1 MHALTTALALLLSC
15 AACAVPQRGEAIL
28 RQRGSAARP
37 AGHKL
42 WPCMAQAVA
51 MRGWRATSCGHAWLR
66 LRGAGSDGPEC
77 KGAESPRAVH
87 VLTRKMEDVWRT
99 ADVLR
104 RRRQQQPAR
113 SCASTGSV
121 LVSAPPARS
130 LGDGGAQEPEE
141 GACPDWEA
149 TQCMLAELQGHLCD
163 PSALL
168 RHEVCYALGQ
178 TGLAQAGQTLMLVL
192 QNASEHAMVRHE
204 AAEGLAA
211 LCAHSNAEDNVTQEA
226 LCLLQRGISDNC
238 REVAETCQVAAAR
251 LSWQPTA
258 ASSGT
263 SGEETVP
270 YVSVDPAPPMEG
282 ETNTDHL
289 AEVLLDPT
297 RPLFERYRAMF
308 QLRNLGGA
316 ASVTALCR
324 AMHDS
329 SALLRHEAAFVLGQL
344 GDGAAEGALAA
355 VLRNPQEQSMVRHE
369 AAEAL
374 GVLGEDSCRK
384 ILSEFVRDNDPVV
397 AESCLLALDMQQY
410 WSAFKN
416 SKEGL

>member
-28 RQRGSAARP
+28 RQRGSAARL
-37 AGHKL
+37 AGQKL
-42 WPCMAQAVA
+42 WPCMATA
-51 MRGWRATSCGHAWLR
+51 CGPAWLR

-289 AEVLLDPT
+289 AEVMLDPWK
-297 RPLFERYRAMF
+297 RPQMITNGHACLSI
-308 QLRNLGGA
+308 QLSIYLA
-316 ASVTALCR
+316 TCCSVA
-324 AMHDS
+324 
-329 SALLRHEAAFVLGQL
+329 
-344 GDGAAEGALAA
+344 
-355 VLRNPQEQSMVRHE
+355 
-369 AAEAL
+369 
-374 GVLGEDSCRK
+374 
-384 ILSEFVRDNDPVV
+384 
-397 AESCLLALDMQQY
+397 
-410 WSAFKN
+410 
-416 SKEGL
+416 